1 MTIHYTDDDINN
13 IILNGFEFSFNKD
26 VLEKIQKLS
35 DQVGDPEYIRT
46 PQFSKKNH
54 KVSEEDWEAIRNFKK
69 TEFIKKEGVAASS
82 DIIRK
87 YLNKLTIKTYEVLS
101 VKIIDEIKS
110 VCKSKN
116 ILDIHSCEE
125 DADIN
130 KIGVDIFAIASSG
143 LFYSEMYAKLYI
155 LLMAEFNFM
164 ETLLRVNFADFRKVF
179 RTIKYCDPNKDY
191 DGFCDNNKANEK
203 RRSLGLFYVNLML
216 HNAIEKDAI
225 MDIIIELQN
234 FFLENLDEEDR
245 CSIVDELSE
254 LIFVMVKHCHPKC
267 KQNGCDKWRLIFSNL
282 KNISELNR
290 GDMKSI
296 TNKTIFKHMDI
307 MDIIRT

>member
-13 IILNGFEFSFNKD
+13 IILNGFEFSFNKY

-54 KVSEEDWEAIRNFKK
+54 KVSEEDWEEIRNFKK

-87 YLNKLTIKTYEVLS
+87 YLNKLTTKTYEVLS

-116 ILDIHSCEE
+116 ISDVNSCGE
-125 DADIN
+125 DADIT
-130 KIGVDIFAIASSG
+130 KIGNDIFSISSSG
-143 LFYSEMYAKLYI
+143 IFYSEMYAKLYI
-155 LLMAEFNFM
+155 LLMSEFNFM

-216 HNAIEKDAI
+216 HNAIEKDDI

-234 FFLENLDEEDR
+234 FFLENLDEDDR

-254 LIFVMVKHCHPKC
+254 LIFVIIKHCHQKC
-267 KQNGCDKWRLIFSNL
+267 KQNGCDKWRLISSNL

>member
-13 IILNGFEFSFNKD
+13 IILNGFEFSFDKY

-46 PQFSKKNH
+46 PQFSKKSH

-87 YLNKLTIKTYEVLS
+87 YLNKLTIKTYKVLS

-116 ILDIHSCEE
+116 ILDINSCEE

-130 KIGVDIFAIASSG
+130 KIGVDIFAVASSG

-155 LLMAEFNFM
+155 LLMSEFNFM

-216 HNAIEKDAI
+216 HNAIEKDDI

-234 FFLENLDEEDR
+234 FFLENLEEEDR
-245 CSIVDELSE
+245 CSVVDELSE
-254 LIFVMVKHCHPKC
+254 LIFVMVKHCYVKC
-267 KQNGCDKWRLIFSNL
+267 KKNGCDKWRLIFSNL